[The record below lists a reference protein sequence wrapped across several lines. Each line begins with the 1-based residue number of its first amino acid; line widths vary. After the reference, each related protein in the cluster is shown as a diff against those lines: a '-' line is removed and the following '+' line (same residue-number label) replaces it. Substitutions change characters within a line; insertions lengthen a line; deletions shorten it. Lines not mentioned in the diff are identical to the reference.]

1 MNMELFRYLTV
12 AQLEQKAIKG
22 LKITNESKS
31 SGRKRDFFGVNEA
44 TNTLVIIR
52 SYSCGYGE
60 CRQC

>member
-22 LKITNESKS
+22 LKITNKSKWL
-31 SGRKRDFFGVNEA
+31 GRKRDFFGVNQA
-44 TNTLVIIR
+44 INTLVIIR

>member
-22 LKITNESKS
+22 LKITNKSKWL
-31 SGRKRDFFGVNEA
+31 GQKRDFFGVNQA
-44 TNTLVIIR
+44 INTLVIIR

>member
-1 MNMELFRYLTV
+1 MNMELFGYLKV
-12 AQLEQKAIKG
+12 AQLEQKAITG
-22 LKITNESKS
+22 LKITSESQQPR
-31 SGRKRDFFGVNEA
+31 RKRGCFGVSEA

>member
-12 AQLEQKAIKG
+12 AQLEQKAITA

-31 SGRKRDFFGVNEA
+31 PGRKREFFDVNEEI
-44 TNTLVIIR
+44 NTLVLIR
-52 SYSCGYGE
+52 SYSCEYGE